1 MPSAAF
7 GVIAQDDAHPPQPWR
22 TLTESEQAAFDLGH
36 RMGEDLSDRDVAG
49 EVALSEFRT
58 APLWGINASMASG
71 RALRLMHDGRAR
83 SIEEAIAW
91 HGGARAASRA
101 AFEKLSK
108 EDRDTLLAWIATL

>member
-1 MPSAAF
+1 
-7 GVIAQDDAHPPQPWR
+7 
-22 TLTESEQAAFDLGH
+22 
-36 RMGEDLSDRDVAG
+36 LSDRDLAG

-58 APLWGINASMASG
+58 APLWGINASVASG

-91 HGGARAASRA
+91 HGGAGAASRA